1 MSKVQTVSWGEFF
14 NEKNQLKESFVF
26 IDLDE
31 IREKITKSVMK
42 KETLINVAGITM
54 LLLIGLPGTSHA
66 ATGIDAVAD
75 KLYKKLLNVGK
86 WIIVMK
92 GGIDTIQSAIQG
104 DVQSAKKNFLGYLLV
119 YVVLWALPWGL
130 KQVDVVFADMG
141 A

>member
-1 MSKVQTVSWGEFF
+1 MSKVKTVNWCDFF
-14 NEKNQLKESFVF
+14 IQHKQLREPV
-26 IDLDE
+26 IIINLDD

-42 KETLINVAGITM
+42 KETLIKVAGIT
-54 LLLIGLPGTSHA
+54 LILLIGLPGTSHA

-86 WIIVMK
+86 WIIIMK

>member
-1 MSKVQTVSWGEFF
+1 MSKVKTVNWCDFF
-14 NEKNQLKESFVF
+14 IQYKQLREPV
-26 IDLDE
+26 IIINLDD
-31 IREKITKSVMK
+31 IREKITKSAMK
-42 KETLINVAGITM
+42 KETLIKVAGIS
-54 LLLIGLPGTSHA
+54 LILLIGLPGTSHA

-86 WIIVMK
+86 WIIIMK

>member
-1 MSKVQTVSWGEFF
+1 MSKVQSVRWGEFF
-14 NEKNQLKESFVF
+14 IEKKQSQEPFIFIGFDDIRLKFTRA
-26 IDLDE
+26 I
-31 IREKITKSVMK
+31 MK
-42 KETLINVAGITM
+42 KETLIKVAGIT
-54 LLLIGLPGTSHA
+54 LLLIIGLPGTSHA

-86 WIIVMK
+86 WIIIMK

>member
-1 MSKVQTVSWGEFF
+1 MAKVKTVNWCDFF
-14 NEKNQLKESFVF
+14 IEHKRLEEPVITIN
-26 IDLDE
+26 LDG
-31 IREKITKSVMK
+31 ICEKITKSVMK
-42 KETLINVAGITM
+42 KETLIKVAGITL
-54 LLLIGLPGTSHA
+54 LLLIGLPDTSHA

-86 WIIVMK
+86 WIIIMK

>member
-1 MSKVQTVSWGEFF
+1 MSKVQSVRWGEFF
-14 NEKNQLKESFVF
+14 IEKKQSQEPFIF
-26 IDLDE
+26 IDFDD
-31 IREKITKSVMK
+31 IRLKFTRAIMK
-42 KETLINVAGITM
+42 KETLIKVAGIT
-54 LLLIGLPGTSHA
+54 LLLIIGLPGTSHA

-86 WIIVMK
+86 WIIIMK

>member
-1 MSKVQTVSWGEFF
+1 MSKVKTVNWDEFF
-14 NEKNQLKESFVF
+14 IEKKQLHEPFIF
-26 IDLDE
+26 IDLDD
-31 IREKITKSVMK
+31 IHEKVTKSVMK
-42 KETLINVAGITM
+42 KETLIKVAGITL
-54 LLLIGLPGTSHA
+54 LLLIGLPATSHA